1 MATRMGSRDRVRA
14 YFDRQIRRKNV
25 KMSDGE
31 DQIELPAAAMAMPVM
46 KVSDNVGI
54 VKPTYVRPDLNIV
67 SFIPP
72 LDAEEAAVAWERW
85 FKTFVRKTRFFKVST
100 LQDKLDALSI
110 YGGGS
115 RDVGR
120 NTT

>member
-1 MATRMGSRDRVRA
+1 
-14 YFDRQIRRKNV
+14 
-25 KMSDGE
+25 
-31 DQIELPAAAMAMPVM
+31 MPVM
-46 KVSDNVGI
+46 NVNDNAGI
-54 VKPTYVRPDLNIV
+54 VQPTYVLPDLNIG

-110 YGGGS
+110 YGG
-115 RDVGR
+115 RK
-120 NTT
+120 